1 MLSFMTIIVENF
13 TPDPVY
19 ALYINMPIIT
29 LDFKDLILGQCPEIS
44 GNHRLRSLRQQ
55 YIDEIN
61 LTLFDFGELISKLKV
76 LLG

>member
-29 LDFKDLILGQCPEIS
+29 LDFKDLILG
-44 GNHRLRSLRQQ
+44 
-55 YIDEIN
+55 
-61 LTLFDFGELISKLKV
+61 
-76 LLG
+76 